1 MSQKYNKSE
10 ITGKLSESNIVQ
22 KSQPLQTLWKSK
34 FGLGELKV
42 LDTYLSRIDS
52 HNPEQRKVL
61 FTKSEFEDLLGI
73 ERMRPRVL
81 EKYTDALMD
90 RKILL
95 EDERYA
101 GGYHKIVLFCESGCY
116 CDPATGKWMVE
127 MSCSPEAMEYVFNI
141 EEIGYLRYRLKNVLQ
156 LTSRYSYFMFLYLS
170 KNLFRGTWDVP
181 IEELRT
187 VLGCNEEAIYDQF
200 KYFNQRIL
208 KKCAEEIN
216 ARTELSYT
224 YQPIR
229 CGKSVTEIRFS
240 IQKQPA
246 QLIEDIKKRP

>member
-1 MSQKYNKSE
+1 MTQKSHKE
-10 ITGKLSESNIVQ
+10 ISGKLSDSNIVQ

-61 FTKSEFEDLLGI
+61 FTKTEFEKLLGI

-90 RKILL
+90 QKIYLD
-95 EDERYA
+95 DEKYA

-116 CDPATGKWMVE
+116 FDKTTGKWMVE

-170 KNLFRGTWDVP
+170 KNLFRGTWDVS
-181 IEELRT
+181 IKELKE
-187 VLGCNEEAIYDQF
+187 VLGCSDDALYEQF

-208 KKCAEEIN
+208 KKCMEEIN
-216 ARTELSYT
+216 SRTELQYSYT
-224 YQPIR
+224 PIR
-229 CGKSVTEIRFS
+229 SGKTVTEIRFS
-240 IQKQPA
+240 IKKQPEK
-246 QLIEDIKKRP
+246 LSS